1 MNILPGKT
9 LRRPQ
14 SMAWIAPEGEIIPLE
29 GETMHSDVAEFFPG
43 VPEGYVY
50 PTNYAMDKLGY
61 MKVGNAFDFAYKSG
75 RSTPA
80 NHAAQFDAMAQIV
93 CQAVINFIDRKG
105 PGLPRWFQSAPM
117 SLIGDPDLWTVHM
130 GDIADGSVR
139 RSSVKRFV
147 REHGSIDT
155 QEWFDNQL
163 RIAEE
168 AIIRRQVRMILS
180 ELRRRPV

>member
-9 LRRPQ
+9 LRRVQ
-14 SMAWIAPEGEIIPLE
+14 SMAWITPDGGIIPLE
-29 GETMHSDVAEFFPG
+29 GETMHSDAAEFFPG
-43 VPEGYVY
+43 VPEGYPY

-80 NHAAQFDAMAQIV
+80 NHAAQFDAMAQII
-93 CQAVINFIDRKG
+93 CQAVINFIDRFG
-105 PGLPRWFQSAPM
+105 PGLPHWFYPPT
-117 SLIGDPDLWTVHM
+117 IHKGNPDLWTVHI

-139 RSSVKRFV
+139 RVSVKRFV
-147 REHGSIDT
+147 KEYGSIDT

-163 RIAEE
+163 RRAEE
-168 AIIRRQVRMILS
+168 AMIRQQVRMILS
-180 ELRRRPV
+180 ELRKRPV